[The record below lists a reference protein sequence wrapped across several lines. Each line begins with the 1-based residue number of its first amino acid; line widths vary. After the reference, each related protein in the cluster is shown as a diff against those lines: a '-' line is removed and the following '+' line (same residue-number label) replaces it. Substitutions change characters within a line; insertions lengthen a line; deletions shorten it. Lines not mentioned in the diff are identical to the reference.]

1 MIILAYLILFSVV
14 DQLLLAVNQTLDVSE
29 SDPVLVTGGKHP
41 SCTSNE
47 NLVSKT
53 NVPSVPV
60 HRLQEIAT
68 TLSSQ
73 LTTLLV
79 SKFFKSL

>member
-1 MIILAYLILFSVV
+1 MLV
-14 DQLLLAVNQTLDVSE
+14 DQLLLAVNQSLDISE
-29 SDPVLVTGGKHP
+29 SDPVLMTGGKHP

-47 NLVSKT
+47 PLVSRN

-60 HRLQEIAT
+60 HRLQDIAT
-68 TLSSQ
+68 TLNSQ

-79 SKFFKSL
+79 CIQLFFFSLYIRI